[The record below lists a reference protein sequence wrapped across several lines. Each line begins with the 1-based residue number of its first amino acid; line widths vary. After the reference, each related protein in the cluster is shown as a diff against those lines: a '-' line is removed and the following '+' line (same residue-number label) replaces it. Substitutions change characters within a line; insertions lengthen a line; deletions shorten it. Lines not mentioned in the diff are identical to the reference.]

1 MSKTGISEKK
11 FQEVAKLLNCKVAAI
26 KAVDFVEST
35 GGGFLA
41 SGEVKILF
49 EPHIFWKELRKLDIT
64 PKVSKICYPVWG
76 TQPYGSINI
85 QHDRLNEATKINR
98 EAALMSCSWGRFQI
112 MGFNFKACGCK
123 TLQEFLNK
131 MYESEEAQLDLFAN
145 YIKTVFLDDELRGL
159 DWKGFAR
166 GYNGPAYAKNQYD
179 IKLKNA
185 FLKFSK

>member
-1 MSKTGISEKK
+1 
-11 FQEVAKLLNCKVAAI
+11 
-26 KAVDFVEST
+26 
-35 GGGFLA
+35 
-41 SGEVKILF
+41 
-49 EPHIFWKELRKLDIT
+49 
-64 PKVSKICYPVWG
+64 
-76 TQPYGSINI
+76 
-85 QHDRLNEATKINR
+85 
-98 EAALMSCSWGRFQI
+98 
-112 MGFNFKACGCK
+112 
-123 TLQEFLNK
+123 